1 MNSYHK
7 KYKGF
12 TLAEAMAAMV
22 ILFVAAAAVTLP
34 FISSASVR
42 QESACRTL
50 ASRLAAD
57 KIEEI
62 VAGYDSGTYQD
73 GYTYTESAGQVEN
86 AVGEI
91 FADPMYQNFSR
102 QVTCTNMTLADVDLL
117 SATVAGDNLLWV
129 SVKVSYNGTDVITLG
144 TLVGPG

>member
-7 KYKGF
+7 KNKGF

-34 FISSASVR
+34 FTSSASVR
-42 QESACRTL
+42 QETARRTL
-50 ASRLAAD
+50 ASKLAAD
-57 KIEEI
+57 RLEEI
-62 VAGYDSGTYQD
+62 AAADYGSIIATYD
-73 GYTYTESAGQVEN
+73 GYTEPAGQVEN

-102 QVTCTNMTLADVDLL
+102 LVTCTN
-117 SATVAGDNLLWV
+117 ATVAGIDLTWV
-129 SVKVSYNGTDVITLG
+129 SVTVYYKGTETITLS
-144 TLVGPG
+144 TLLGPG